1 MLKLHAERVAEVFVE
16 FADILV
22 DEFDLIEFLQMVA
35 VRASQLVGSG
45 HTGVL
50 LADARGQLQFIA
62 ASDERTELL
71 ELFQVQAKEGPCQ
84 DCFHLG
90 APVVANDL
98 REAGDRWP
106 VFVPRAVQ
114 AGFRSVHAFPM
125 KVRNASVGA
134 LNIFGTSVGSMTAED
149 TRIIQALADIA
160 TVALHQEST
169 VGRGQV
175 LTAQLQAALN
185 SRIAIEQAKGAIA
198 QTHNCSVDEAFD
210 LLRSHCQSN
219 GLALTAVAQSIL
231 DDPTTIPPFIATSTA
246 TLASRGVRNP
256 IARARVLG
264 ACRVLICDDQPDM
277 RRALSEVV
285 NALPDFEMVGEAA
298 DGFQL
303 VEMLTSAAADV
314 VIVDYKMPGG
324 GPQLVQD
331 IRATNPTI
339 KILVFT
345 GHRDQTIHK
354 AMLAAGADELI
365 VKTGRIGPLR
375 EALQRAAAVR
385 ESS

>member
-1 MLKLHAERVAEVFVE
+1 MLRLHAERVAEVFVE
-16 FADILV
+16 FADTLV

-45 HTGVL
+45 HTGLL
-50 LADARGQLQFIA
+50 LADSHGQLQFIA

-84 DCFHLG
+84 DCFHQGTL
-90 APVVANDL
+90 VVHNDL
-98 REAGDRWP
+98 REAADRWP
-106 VFVPRAVQ
+106 VFAPRAVR

-134 LNIFGTSVGSMTAED
+134 LNLFGTSIGSMTAED
-149 TRIIQALADIA
+149 TRVIQALADIA
-160 TVALHQEST
+160 TVALHQESA
-169 VGRGQV
+169 VGRGKV

-210 LLRSHCQSN
+210 LLRAYCQSN
-219 GLALTAVAQSIL
+219 GLALTAVAKSIL
-231 DDPTTIPPFIATSTA
+231 DEPSTIPPLVATSTA
-246 TLASRGVRNP
+246 SRTFQGPVKP
-256 IARARVLG
+256 VAPAHLLG
-264 ACRVLICDDQPDM
+264 TCRVLICDDQPDI

-285 NALPDFEMVGEAA
+285 NALPEFEMVGEAA
-298 DGFQL
+298 DGYQL
-303 VEMLTSAAADV
+303 VEMLTRTDPDV
-314 VIVDYKMPGG
+314 VVLDYKMPGG

-331 IRATNPTI
+331 IRAMNPSI

-345 GHRDQTIHK
+345 AHRDQTIER
-354 AMLAAGADELI
+354 AMLNAGADELI
-365 VKTGRIGPLR
+365 VKTGRISPLR
-375 EALQRAAAVR
+375 EALQRAAAVHDR
-385 ESS
+385 N